1 MNTNTSFEQYYQNI
15 RMRQKRD
22 TVAWSLVLLIL
33 YFAAGNAAEFNL
45 NTIWHSLP
53 NFFDYMLETVPTLHV
68 STLFA
73 DSHTVGHWL
82 TGAIV
87 CLYSCRLSGK
97 PCNWRWQ
104 PRWYRLSWQRYSP
117 FWRQETPG
125 RRRWCVL
132 VSARWWPFYGLC
144 QNWRGRLSL

>member
-22 TVAWSLVLLIL
+22 TVAWSLVLLAL

-53 NFFDYMLETVPTLHV
+53 NFFDYMRETVPTLHV

-73 DSHTVGHWL
+73 DSHKGVAGLLGLSSAYTVAAYLGNPA
-82 TGAIV
+82 TGAGSLAGIV
-87 CLYSCRLSGK
+87 C
-97 PCNWRWQ
+97 PATVFA
-104 PRWYRLSWQRYSP
+104 
-117 FWRQETPG
+117 FWRQVTPG